1 VGNSWGM
8 SRRLSL
14 QSLDLP
20 VVLCWFIILNEF
32 QSVHSLSLRVKWP
45 VVV

>member
-1 VGNSWGM
+1 MGNSWGM

-14 QSLDLP
+14 QSIDL
-20 VVLCWFIILNEF
+20 VLCWFIILNEF